1 MPFVEKIESLRK
13 ATQDNAVYNAECEHI
28 TGYHRVDHGY
38 KRTRQTNSTGKRRFD
53 RESIFFD
60 ETNKLWVIKTTH
72 PAKNINKNQLPG
84 TAKISMASSVSVSP
98 IKRKGMQARIIR
110 LETRNIALAGA

>member
-1 MPFVEKIESLRK
+1 MVTKGPVRRIALGKDVLTEK
-13 ATQDNAVYNAECEHI
+13 VY
-28 TGYHRVDHGY
+28 
-38 KRTRQTNSTGKRRFD
+38 
-53 RESIFFD
+53 FFD

-84 TAKISMASSVSVSP
+84 TAKISIASSVSVSP